1 MNLTTNLRGATWLE
15 PIARWCPTHW
25 QIFKFANLLIIL
37 LMLAACSKDSGSD
50 TPPPAP
56 QPKPEP
62 ELPNA
67 LYKDWPVQPVINKD
81 EKHYIVALF
90 DDSDEKKIYISAK
103 FKWADLNN
111 NGIQEPEDALTNIF
125 LAQMGD
131 LKSPIVTLYEPEEGL
146 ALAFNDLFP
155 SAKLKAIDVSHF
167 PTLKVLNVPQQLL
180 TTLNCSKNPELN
192 EVNLSVNQFTAAAM
206 LAMANSLP
214 DRDGKPAGIITLQNK
229 QRKDKNEINQA
240 VLDILASKNWT
251 AKYINELG
259 KTKEYQV
266 NPNPPA
272 FPTGG
277 YGVYIAGKEITS
289 SNYNNFIDY
298 FVVNDGKITYDPFDN
313 VLTLNGVVINC
324 PKGKIAITQ
333 DKNKTTP
340 LTIVLRASNVINTE
354 NTETVVNCKVG
365 LRITGEGKLTLNC
378 REKNSNLSEGI
389 IDAKNITIDGGCT
402 VNTNASIVAR
412 AVLTIDG
419 ANVYA
424 KEEKEIYP
432 CLGGYEGLALLN
444 AEVQSPADAFIKK
457 TMITQ
462 SSGESVFL
470 FTFVKDDNYYCTE
483 VKIVKK

>member
-1 MNLTTNLRGATWLE
+1 MKTRNIFNSA
-15 PIARWCPTHW
+15 THW
-25 QIFKFANLLIIL
+25 LIFTLANLLIL
-37 LMLAACSKDSGSD
+37 FACSKDSGGD
-50 TPPPAP
+50 TPEPQPKP
-56 QPKPEP
+56 NTEQPKPEP
-62 ELPNA
+62 EVPNA

-259 KTKEYQV
+259 KIKEYNG

-289 SNYNNFIDY
+289 SNYNNFVDY

-365 LRITGEGKLTLNC
+365 LRITGEGKLTINGTLGGGASSIS
-378 REKNSNLSEGI
+378 SNGNL
-389 IDAKNITIDGGCT
+389 TIDGDCT
-402 VNTNASIVAR
+402 LIASPFIKANGQ
-412 AVLTIDG
+412 LTIDG
-419 ANVYA
+419 ANVEVTAENGFNFLSPITA
-424 KEEKEIYP
+424 KKGIT
-432 CLGGYEGLALLN
+432 LLN
-444 AEVQSPADAFIKK
+444 AEIESPKRAAIVKE
-457 TMITQ
+457 
-462 SSGESVFL
+462 GEDYVFK
-470 FTFVKDDNYYCTE
+470 VNNRMCTE